1 MKRKLQEEKRE
12 EGKKEEREIGKDRER
27 KDGKKEEEKKDRK
40 KTELYTNGSLM
51 QTERTRHWNT
61 KAKSQAQE

>member
-27 KDGKKEEEKKDRK
+27 KDRNKEEEKKDRK

-51 QTERTRHWNT
+51 KRERTRHWNT
-61 KAKSQAQE
+61 KAKSHS